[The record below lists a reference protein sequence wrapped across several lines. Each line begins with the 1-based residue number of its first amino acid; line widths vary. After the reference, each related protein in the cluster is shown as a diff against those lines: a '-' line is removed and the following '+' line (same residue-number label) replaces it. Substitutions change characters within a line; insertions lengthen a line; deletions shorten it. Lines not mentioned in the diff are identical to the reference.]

1 MKFYRDANI
10 QGTSYK
16 GVMRAYYHEIVAVF
30 GEPDHGPNGRDLDK
44 VTCEWDLEFEDGTV
58 ATIYDWKEPETPF
71 GLYEWHIGGKSYDA
85 VDRVFTEMGK

>member
-16 GVMRAYYHEIVAVF
+16 GIIRAYYHELVEVF

-71 GLYEWHIGGKSYDA
+71 GLYDWHIGGKSFDA
-85 VDRVFTEMGK
+85 VDRVFTKMGK